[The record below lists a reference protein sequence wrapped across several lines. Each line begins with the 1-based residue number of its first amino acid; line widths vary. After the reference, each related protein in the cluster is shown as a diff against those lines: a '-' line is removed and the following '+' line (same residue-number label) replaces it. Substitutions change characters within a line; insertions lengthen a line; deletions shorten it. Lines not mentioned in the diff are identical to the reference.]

1 MRTAQVLSQ
10 LSSLRHYAGLLTG
23 SSEKGDA
30 LVTTTLQGIAAGDV
44 ALCGDLPL
52 RVALFRSLHDTLHE
66 GSEPEKGIPVSP
78 APKTTALDREREDT
92 PGGAVSPV
100 ERSTLILTRL
110 EGFFASEVAHILR
123 MDVADVQRHLDD
135 AERKHP
141 LERRI
146 LIIEDNAL
154 LAIELEELIESL
166 GHRPIGPV
174 ATGAQAIDLAKREK
188 PDLILSDV
196 KLRDGT
202 SGIDAVDHIRSDIDI
217 PVIYVTAY
225 MDRVNNRKSDP
236 DIYVLPKPFSN
247 NLIRSFITGALLQR
261 DLVLH

>member
-66 GSEPEKGIPVSP
+66 APEPEKTVSP
-78 APKTTALDREREDT
+78 APTTAALDRQRE
-92 PGGAVSPV
+92 GIRRGAVSPV

-123 MDVADVQRHLDD
+123 MDIADVQRHLDD

-174 ATGAQAIDLAKREK
+174 ATGAQAIDLARREK

-225 MDRVNNRKSDP
+225 MDRVNSRKSDP
-236 DIYVLPKPFSN
+236 NIYVLPKPFSN